1 MSSLLLQLMLVPF
14 LACVVLVLIHSYLG
28 IHVLARGV
36 IFVDIAL
43 AQIAALG
50 TTVALLLGFDSHS
63 GGAYVCSLAF
73 TFVGAAIFAISRNLR
88 ERVPQEAFIGIT
100 YAVASAAAIVVIDM
114 SDAGHGADQIKQL
127 LVGDLLTVTA
137 SHVAITAAIYAVVG
151 AFHFAFRRK
160 FLAIS
165 FEPES
170 AEAKA
175 GSAIG
180 WDLAFYMSFGFV
192 ITSSV
197 HIAGVLLVFT
207 FLVVPA
213 VFAAMFSN
221 RLLARLL
228 LSWVFGIGVAG
239 AGALGSLQLDL
250 PPGATIVV
258 AFGIALVI
266 AAIVRA
272 LMTRLG
278 GAQATAL
285 SPTRHE

>member
-197 HIAGVLLVFT
+197 HIAGVLLVFS

-221 RLLARLL
+221 RLLSRLL

-258 AFGIALVI
+258 AFGIALLI

-278 GAQATAL
+278 GAQAIAL